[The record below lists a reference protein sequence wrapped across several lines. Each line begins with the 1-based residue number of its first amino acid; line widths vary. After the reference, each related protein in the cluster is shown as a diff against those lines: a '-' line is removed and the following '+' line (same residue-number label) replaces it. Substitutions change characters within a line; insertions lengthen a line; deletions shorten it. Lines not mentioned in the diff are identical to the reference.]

1 MSILFLLGRIIFGG
15 YFAFSGI
22 NHFLRLS
29 GMAEYAKS
37 KGVLYPHLAVA
48 FTGILLLLGGLSILF
63 GTYPRIGIL
72 FLLIFLLPTT
82 FIMHNFWTIQDPQ
95 FKMIE
100 MINFLKNLALLGA
113 TLMFL
118 AIPTPW
124 KFSLKLK

>member
-1 MSILFLLGRIIFGG
+1 MNILFLLGRIIFGG
-15 YFAFSGI
+15 YFAYSGL

-29 GMAEYAKS
+29 MMAEYAKS

-82 FIMHNFWTIQDPQ
+82 FIMHNFWAVTEQS
-95 FKMIE
+95 KMIE
-100 MINFLKNLALLGA
+100 IINFLKNMALFGA
-113 TLMFL
+113 NLMFL
-118 AIPTPW
+118 AIPAPW